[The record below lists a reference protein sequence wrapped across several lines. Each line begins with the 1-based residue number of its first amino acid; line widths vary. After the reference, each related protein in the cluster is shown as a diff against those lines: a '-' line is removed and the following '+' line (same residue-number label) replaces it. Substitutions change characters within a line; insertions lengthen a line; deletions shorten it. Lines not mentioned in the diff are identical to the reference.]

1 MARRREARRRAALI
15 LYQADV
21 TGRAP
26 AEVLGERAEL
36 GERLPSFTRELVLG
50 VADHLPE
57 LDEVIGGAAE
67 EWTVGRMAAV
77 DRALLRLAA
86 HEILH
91 REDVP
96 AAVAID
102 EAVAAAKELSTEDS
116 GRFVNGVL
124 GRIARDPRRQQ
135 AE

>member
-26 AEVLGERAEL
+26 AEVLEERAEL
-36 GERLPSFTRELVLG
+36 GERLPSFTRQLVLG
-50 VADHLPE
+50 VSDHLPE
-57 LDEVIGGAAE
+57 LDEVIGRAAE

-124 GRIARDPRRQQ
+124 GRIARDP
-135 AE
+135 